1 MGNKQRVAEIENL
14 EREKKE
20 IEKDENDFEE
30 MYLKNDEEEFKKK
43 ITKTNFI

>member
-1 MGNKQRVAEIENL
+1 MGNKQRVAAIENL

-20 IEKDENDFEE
+20 IDKAEDDFEE
-30 MYLKNDEEEFKKK
+30 MYLKNDEEEFMKK